1 MNRDELL
8 EMMQRNQRGKS
19 KLLFA
24 ELQKTILD
32 YQLHEH
38 LKFLF
43 RFTVIFK
50 LVDQDGNGVL
60 SEEEFKI
67 LLLDKMQVIES
78 KQEVNYLLKI
88 VDPYNNQK
96 MTYSEIVHLLSSHLV
111 PLSDQEPLQR
121 VTLLEKFVQLLGLD
135 FEHIELEMKMRDEE
149 GYI

>member
-8 EMMQRNQRGKS
+8 EMMQRNLRGKS
-19 KLLFA
+19 KLLFG
-24 ELQKTILD
+24 ELKKTILD

-60 SEEEFKI
+60 SEEEFKT

-88 VDPYNNQK
+88 VDPYNN
-96 MTYSEIVHLLSSHLV
+96 
-111 PLSDQEPLQR
+111 
-121 VTLLEKFVQLLGLD
+121 
-135 FEHIELEMKMRDEE
+135 
-149 GYI
+149 